1 MWLYERSKMEK
12 KRYLKRF
19 LILSFFIAIL
29 CCFTGCKAN
38 ISEYENEKIQI
49 TGLLEED
56 FYITPAELAEM
67 KCTEAVAHGKTAK
80 AGTVQAYGPTLAT
93 FLAEY
98 GKAVEEFYSVKFTA
112 KDDYTVTLGRQT
124 LENDDVI
131 LAISRG
137 SKPLYEDQQPLRIL
151 IPNADSGK
159 WTYMVNQI
167 EFTYKE

>member
-19 LILSFFIAIL
+19 LILPFFIAIL

-56 FYITPAELAEM
+56 FYITPAELAGM
-67 KCTEAVAHGKTAK
+67 GCTEAVAHGKTAK
-80 AGTVQAYGPTLAT
+80 AGTVQAYGPTLET
-93 FLAEY
+93 FLSSY
-98 GKAVEEFYSVKFTA
+98 GKSVEDFYSIKFSA
-112 KDDYTVTLGRQT
+112 ADDYDVTLGRQT
-124 LENDDVI
+124 FQKQEVI
-131 LAISRG
+131 LSVANG
-137 SKPLYEDQQPLRIL
+137 SKALYKEQQPLRVI
-151 IPNADSGK
+151 IPEVDSGK
-159 WTYMVNQI
+159 WIRMVNKI